1 MLGGWKISPQWAIN
15 IWQAQIRTRKIMKKK
30 LQLMYSYKDFIAKDK
45 YKYDTFHSLQDK
57 HKSVHIF
64 LAHVHNTRLGPLH
77 WRRNHTTKTF
87 THFIVA
93 SHSLQM
99 LPHSPGTNTAPKVH
113 ATSISWVSYMPW
125 LACAGSETS
134 PRKIVII
141 VQNRSH
147 LWANGVPLGYTHHNE
162 VKSVMVDL
170 MHSPLDTA
178 AG

>member
-1 MLGGWKISPQWAIN
+1 MTSTNQDKEN
-15 IWQAQIRTRKIMKKK
+15 KKK

-45 YKYDTFHSLQDK
+45 YKYDTFSSLQDK

-64 LAHVHNTRLGPLH
+64 LAQVYNTRLGPLH
-77 WRRNHTTKTF
+77 WRNHTTKTF

-125 LACAGSETS
+125 LACAGKHHLARALLSS
-134 PRKIVII
+134 KID
-141 VQNRSH
+141 H
-147 LWANGVPLGYTHHNE
+147 THE
-162 VKSVMVDL
+162 QMVRASRL
-170 MHSPLDTA
+170 HASQWS
-178 AG
+178 